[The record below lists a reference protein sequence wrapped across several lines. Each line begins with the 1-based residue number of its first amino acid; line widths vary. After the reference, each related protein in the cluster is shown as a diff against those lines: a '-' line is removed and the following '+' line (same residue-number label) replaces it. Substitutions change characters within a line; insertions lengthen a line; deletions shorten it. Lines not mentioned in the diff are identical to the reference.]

1 MRFRGDD
8 GWLGLFGNC
17 IIIYEATKSFI
28 KFTYEARVYISTVII
43 NMSVVFHSHGLYH
56 TVSHV
61 KLLDSCSEDIL
72 DVVQTDL
79 FQYMGFRCLGD
90 DL

>member
-1 MRFRGDD
+1 
-8 GWLGLFGNC
+8 
-17 IIIYEATKSFI
+17 
-28 KFTYEARVYISTVII
+28 
-43 NMSVVFHSHGLYH
+43 MSVVFHSHGLYH

-61 KLLDSCSEDIL
+61 KLLDSCSEDIS

-90 DL
+90 DLMSNILKFSNAVILDPETAVR

>member
-1 MRFRGDD
+1 
-8 GWLGLFGNC
+8 
-17 IIIYEATKSFI
+17 
-28 KFTYEARVYISTVII
+28 
-43 NMSVVFHSHGLYH
+43 MSVVFHSHGLCH

-79 FQYMGFRCLGD
+79 FQYMGVRCLGD
-90 DL
+90 NLMSNILKFSSAVILDPETAVR